1 MLTSS
6 SEVSFNVG
14 KLLWG
19 LFWMLIITAVSYI
32 FFPKKMLTPT
42 EQISHLHGRILELR
56 ADIDAGK
63 SRIAQIKGLESEFM
77 ELIRKHERLRSQS
90 KIINADINELHDSN
104 DQIRDQ
110 FVEYQKAYCDA
121 ICKQAIGE
129 KWPNIKVGKIG
140 RREFVE
146 IIHLDRDELFYSYEL
161 PNVAGARINAKASTE
176 QLSEKLQHRFQ
187 FELSDELKALL
198 DIEEPQVIGGVPRQ
212 LMPANFNPLRELAL
226 LKQRMQAVHLKR
238 RNEQGN
244 IQRLE
249 GEYNRLLKEI
259 DRCICRHHGV
269 MQRNNGLQP
278 AVGLQVAGGV
288 DGAGVDNQVFR
299 LRFKI
304 IEIENKID
312 RGRRKIWDLDRE
324 IRHLERRLKNLPQQ
338 AQVGRQLKHNQAGL
352 HVISA
357 SYGADGIF
365 NDVTRL
371 VRDKVKRGDLHF
383 SANSGELGG
392 DPIFGKVKQFDILYN
407 HGGVEY
413 FKSYREGSWVSL
425 P

>member
-19 LFWMLIITAVSYI
+19 LFWMLIIIAVSYI

-129 KWPNIKVGKIG
+129 KWPYIKVGKIG

-187 FELSDELKALL
+187 FELSDELKARL
-198 DIEEPQVIGGVPRQ
+198 
-212 LMPANFNPLRELAL
+212 
-226 LKQRMQAVHLKR
+226 HLT
-238 RNEQGN
+238 Q
-244 IQRLE
+244 Q
-249 GEYNRLLKEI
+249 
-259 DRCICRHHGV
+259 CR
-269 MQRNNGLQP
+269 P
-278 AVGLQVAGGV
+278 
-288 DGAGVDNQVFR
+288 
-299 LRFKI
+299 
-304 IEIENKID
+304 E
-312 RGRRKIWDLDRE
+312 DLDRVKARYAE
-324 IRHLERRLKNLPQQ
+324 LGINAELASFFDDVPERLASAHL
-338 AQVGRQLKHNQAGL
+338 
-352 HVISA
+352 VISRSGA
-357 SYGADGIF
+357 STVAEVMAIGRPAMLVPYRYATDDHQSLNAHAVDEVGAGWLIPEVDFTPESLAARMESMFGMPAILEKAAVAADKTGRPDAAMCLADLVE
-365 NDVTRL
+365 DVLKTENERQ
-371 VRDKVKRGDLHF
+371 
-383 SANSGELGG
+383 AA
-392 DPIFGKVKQFDILYN
+392 
-407 HGGVEY
+407 
-413 FKSYREGSWVSL
+413 
-425 P
+425 